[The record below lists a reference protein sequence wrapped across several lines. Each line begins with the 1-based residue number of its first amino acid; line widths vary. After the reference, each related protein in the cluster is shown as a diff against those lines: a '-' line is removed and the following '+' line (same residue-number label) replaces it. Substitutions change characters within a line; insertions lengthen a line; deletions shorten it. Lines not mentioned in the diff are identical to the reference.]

1 MAAGYVDDH
10 RVILY
15 RDGAAARDITAF
27 CGDLTAK
34 DDLDALSV
42 EVTFHIF
49 KSVWDKYTPAL
60 NLAPGDKIRIVN
72 HGNTVFSGVVVT
84 VTLDGTVT
92 AYDRGWY
99 LYDRGWYLN
108 KSEIILQVNNLAAD
122 QVIRQASAKAGVS
135 VASVCSLPTKIT
147 QLWTG
152 KTPADIFDEVL
163 ETAEAETGKNYY
175 YYVAERG
182 LVVAPLPTSAI
193 KAMHRP
199 AENLPGF
206 DITWALGEV
215 SGEDSI
221 SDTYNAVVIAA
232 ESDGR
237 AYRGAQ
243 ASNAASIARYG
254 FLQKVETVTENPG
267 TAALGQRVRNLL
279 AGADRVGRKRQ
290 ISEIWGCDEVRSG
303 VVLDFNSPA
312 FGISGR
318 HRVTSVTHQYGGAG
332 HVMSLEISA
341 LDEPRAA
348 AAGKSSAE
356 AVRAASADSVK
367 VWGLPDL
374 GGGASGGT
382 TVKAL
387 FTAYYPAA
395 NALEGGFLDA
405 QGNRLDPS
413 KKTCAAPPSV
423 AFGTKVTVQGT
434 GTSLD
439 GETYTV
445 NDRGGAIQIE
455 NGVYHFDLLMRTN
468 VECNSWGRKTGTAIL
483 GGTSGGGAASSFVST
498 ALGEVG
504 YREGSGNRTKYGA
517 EMGCDGVAWCVI
529 FVCWCAKHASAPIPT
544 TYTAVSEMRSYFEKR
559 GKFKSVASGYK
570 PKAGDLMIIG
580 SSHIGIVLSGGASS
594 CETVEGNYSGG
605 VGRVTRSYSE
615 ITGFCCPW

>member
-42 EVTFHIF
+42 EVTFNIF

-72 HGNTVFSGVVVT
+72 HGNTVFSGVIVT

-92 AYDRGWY
+92 A
-99 LYDRGWYLN
+99 YDRGWYLN

-221 SDTYNAVVIAA
+221 EDTYNAVVIAA
-232 ESDGR
+232 ENDGR

-279 AGADRVGRKRQ
+279 ASTDRVGRKRQ

-348 AAGKSSAE
+348 AAGKSSAA
-356 AVRAASADSVK
+356 AVKAASADSVK

-374 GGGASGGT
+374 GGSSGGT

-439 GETYTV
+439 GVTYTV

-468 VECNSWGRKTGTAIL
+468 AECNSWGRKTGTAIL
-483 GGTSGGGAASSFVST
+483 GGMSGSGSASSFVNT
-498 ALGEVG
+498 ALAEVG
-504 YREGSGNRTKYGA
+504 YREGSGNRTKYGQ

-529 FVCWCAKHASAPIPT
+529 FVCWCAKHSSAPIPT

-559 GKFKSVASGYK
+559 GKFKTVASGYK

-594 CETVEGNYSGG
+594 CETVEGNYSDG
-605 VGRVTRSYSE
+605 VGRVKRSYSE

>member
-72 HGNTVFSGVVVT
+72 HGNAVFSGVVVT

-92 AYDRGWY
+92 A
-99 LYDRGWYLN
+99 YDRGWYLN

-279 AGADRVGRKRQ
+279 ASADRVGRKRQ

-348 AAGKSSAE
+348 AAGKSSAA
-356 AVRAASADSVK
+356 AVKAASADSVK

-374 GGGASGGT
+374 GGGASGG
-382 TVKAL
+382 
-387 FTAYYPAA
+387 
-395 NALEGGFLDA
+395 
-405 QGNRLDPS
+405 
-413 KKTCAAPPSV
+413 
-423 AFGTKVTVQGT
+423 
-434 GTSLD
+434 
-439 GETYTV
+439 
-445 NDRGGAIQIE
+445 
-455 NGVYHFDLLMRTN
+455 
-468 VECNSWGRKTGTAIL
+468 
-483 GGTSGGGAASSFVST
+483 GAAQSFVNT

-529 FVCWCAKHASAPIPT
+529 FVCWCAKHSSAPIPT
-544 TYTAVSEMRSYFEKR
+544 TYTAVSEMRSYFERR
-559 GKFKSVASGYK
+559 GKFKTVASGYR

-594 CETVEGNYSGG
+594 CETVEGNYSDG
-605 VGRVTRSYSE
+605 VGRVKRSYSE

>member
-1 MAAGYVDDH
+1 M
-10 RVILY
+10 
-15 RDGAAARDITAF
+15 
-27 CGDLTAK
+27 
-34 DDLDALSV
+34 
-42 EVTFHIF
+42 
-49 KSVWDKYTPAL
+49 
-60 NLAPGDKIRIVN
+60 
-72 HGNTVFSGVVVT
+72 
-84 VTLDGTVT
+84 
-92 AYDRGWY
+92 
-99 LYDRGWYLN
+99 
-108 KSEIILQVNNLAAD
+108 
-122 QVIRQASAKAGVS
+122 
-135 VASVCSLPTKIT
+135 
-147 QLWTG
+147 
-152 KTPADIFDEVL
+152 
-163 ETAEAETGKNYY
+163 
-175 YYVAERG
+175 
-182 LVVAPLPTSAI
+182 
-193 KAMHRP
+193 
-199 AENLPGF
+199 
-206 DITWALGEV
+206 
-215 SGEDSI
+215 
-221 SDTYNAVVIAA
+221 
-232 ESDGR
+232 
-237 AYRGAQ
+237 
-243 ASNAASIARYG
+243 
-254 FLQKVETVTENPG
+254 
-267 TAALGQRVRNLL
+267 
-279 AGADRVGRKRQ
+279 
-290 ISEIWGCDEVRSG
+290 
-303 VVLDFNSPA
+303 
-312 FGISGR
+312 
-318 HRVTSVTHQYGGAG
+318 TSVTHQYGGAG

-468 VECNSWGRKTGTAIL
+468 AECNSWGRKTGTAIL
-483 GGTSGGGAASSFVST
+483 GGTSGGGSAQSFVNT

-529 FVCWCAKHASAPIPT
+529 FVCWCAKHSSAPIPT
-544 TYTAVSEMRSYFEKR
+544 TYTAVSEMRSYFERR
-559 GKFKSVASGYK
+559 GKFKTVASGYK

-594 CETVEGNYSGG
+594 CETVEGNYSDG
-605 VGRVTRSYSE
+605 VGRVKRSYSE

>member
-10 RVILY
+10 RLILY

-72 HGNTVFSGVVVT
+72 HGNTVFSGVIVT

-92 AYDRGWY
+92 A
-99 LYDRGWYLN
+99 YDRGWYLN

-122 QVIRQASAKAGVS
+122 QVIRQAS
-135 VASVCSLPTKIT
+135 
-147 QLWTG
+147 
-152 KTPADIFDEVL
+152 
-163 ETAEAETGKNYY
+163 
-175 YYVAERG
+175 
-182 LVVAPLPTSAI
+182 
-193 KAMHRP
+193 
-199 AENLPGF
+199 
-206 DITWALGEV
+206 
-215 SGEDSI
+215 
-221 SDTYNAVVIAA
+221 
-232 ESDGR
+232 
-237 AYRGAQ
+237 
-243 ASNAASIARYG
+243 
-254 FLQKVETVTENPG
+254 
-267 TAALGQRVRNLL
+267 
-279 AGADRVGRKRQ
+279 ADRVGRKRQ

-348 AAGKSSAE
+348 AAGKSSAA

-405 QGNRLDPS
+405 QGNKLDPS

-439 GETYTV
+439 GVTYTV

-455 NGVYHFDLLMRTN
+455 GGVYHFDLLMRTN
-468 VECNSWGRKTGTAIL
+468 AECNSWGRKTGTAIL
-483 GGTSGGGAASSFVST
+483 GGSAGGGSASSFVDT

-504 YREGSGNRTKYGA
+504 YRESSGNRTKYGA

-529 FVCWCAKHASAPIPT
+529 FVCWCAKHSSAPIPT

-559 GKFKSVASGYK
+559 GKFKTVASGYK

-594 CETVEGNYSGG
+594 CETIEGNYSDG
-605 VGRVTRSYSE
+605 VGRVKRSYSE